1 MNSFGKGTA
10 VHLTFLGATQTVT
23 GSKYLIEVDNKR
35 ILVDCGLFQGNKEL
49 RLRNWAPLPINPKS
63 IDAVLLTHAHID
75 HSGYI
80 PLLVKNGFTGPI
92 YATAG
97 TIALCKILLPDS
109 GHIHEED
116 AKRANKYGYTKH
128 SPALPL
134 YTRDDAL
141 DSLSHFH
148 SVQFGKQYHIFED
161 FGVSWHRAGHILG
174 SAFVH
179 CESNG
184 VRLLFSGDIGRQ
196 EDPIMKP
203 PVCIETTDY
212 LVMEST
218 YGDRLHEKTD
228 PGKILAHHIN
238 KTASQGGTIVIPAF
252 AVGRVQDV
260 LYYLAKIKAE
270 GKISDIPIFLD
281 SPMAE
286 DVTDLW
292 HQFKEEHQL
301 SYQECSRACKI
312 AKYVNT
318 TEESKA
324 IDTLKI
330 PKIIISASGMATGG
344 RVLHHLK
351 VFCPDPKNT
360 IIFTGFQ
367 ATGTRGE
374 SMISGKT
381 EVKIHGEMVP
391 IRAKIVHLTELSA
404 HADYQEILAW
414 MKGFKHPPRTTFIT
428 HGELEA
434 SEGLKKQIEQ
444 SLHWNCVIPDY
455 LDRVELI

>member
-1 MNSFGKGTA
+1 M
-10 VHLTFLGATQTVT
+10 GATQTVT
-23 GSKYLIEVDNKR
+23 GSKYLIDVGNKKV
-35 ILVDCGLFQGNKEL
+35 LVDCGLFQGKKEL
-49 RLRNWAPLPINPKS
+49 RLRNWDPLPISPKS

-80 PLLVKNGFTGPI
+80 PLLVKNGFKGPI
-92 YATAG
+92 YATEG
-97 TIALCKILLPDS
+97 SIALCKILLPDS

-134 YTRDDAL
+134 YTREDAL
-141 DSLSHFH
+141 NSLSHFH
-148 SVQFGKQYHIFED
+148 PVQFGRQYHIFENLS
-161 FGVSWHRAGHILG
+161 VTWHRAGHILG
-174 SAFVH
+174 SAFVQ

-184 VRLLFSGDIGRQ
+184 TRILFSGDIGRQ
-196 EDPIMKP
+196 DDPIMKP
-203 PVCIETTDY
+203 PVPIEATDY

-218 YGDRLHEKTD
+218 YGDRLHEKID
-228 PGKILAHHIN
+228 AGEILADNI
-238 KTASQGGTIVIPAF
+238 KRTAGQGGTIVIPAF

-260 LYYLAKIKAE
+260 LYYIEKIKAE
-270 GKISDIPIFLD
+270 KRIPDIPVFLD

-286 DVTDLW
+286 DATDLW
-292 HQFKEEHQL
+292 CQFKDEHRL
-301 SYQECSRACKI
+301 SDQACSRACKI

-318 TEESKA
+318 PEESKS
-324 IDTLKI
+324 IDTLAI

-344 RVLHHLK
+344 RILHHLK

-367 ATGTRGE
+367 AAGTRGE
-374 SMISGKT
+374 SMISGKN
-381 EVKIHGEMVP
+381 EVKIHGEMIP
-391 IRAKIVHLTELSA
+391 IRAKVVQITELSA

-428 HGELEA
+428 HGELSA
-434 SEGLKKQIEQ
+434 SEGLKEHIEQ
-444 SLHWNCVIPDY
+444 TLHWNCVIPNY
-455 LDRVELI
+455 LDKVELK